1 MQKIYNIGLDI
12 STSIIGVSYL
22 DNMGNLVDLQNINLK
37 KINCIFEKSNYVEGY
52 FDNVIKHFD
61 FEEEVKIFIEEP
73 FQSFSKGF
81 SSAKTI
87 SQLNKI
93 NGIVSYLAFIKF
105 NSKPIYINVNSARKS
120 LQIKIDKKQKNT
132 KEQVLDWVKT
142 QIKFDWPE
150 KIISRGVNKG
160 VVKLEESC
168 YDMSDAYV
176 ISRAGILIN
185 NGQNNKEA

>member
-22 DNMGNLVDLQNINLK
+22 DNKGNLVDLQNINLK
-37 KINCIFEKSNYVEGY
+37 KIKCIFEKSSYVEKY
-52 FDNVIKHFD
+52 FNNVKEKLD
-61 FEEEVKIFIEEP
+61 FEDDVKIYIEEP

-81 SSAKTI
+81 SSARTI

-93 NGIVSYLAFIKF
+93 NGIVSYLAVVKF
-105 NSKPIYINVNSARKS
+105 NSKPIYINVNTARKN
-120 LQIKIDKKQKNT
+120 LQIKIDKKLKNT
-132 KEQVLDWVKT
+132 KEQVHNWVKT
-142 QIKFDWPE
+142 QIDFSWPE

-185 NGQNNKEA
+185 NGQNSKET

>member
-1 MQKIYNIGLDI
+1 M
-12 STSIIGVSYL
+12 
-22 DNMGNLVDLQNINLK
+22 
-37 KINCIFEKSNYVEGY
+37 FEKSRYVEDY
-52 FDNVIKHFD
+52 FDNVKKNLE
-61 FEEEVKIFIEEP
+61 FEDEVKIYIEEP

-87 SQLNKI
+87 SQLNRI
-93 NGIVSYLAFIKF
+93 NGIVSYLAFIKL
-105 NSKPIYINVNSARKS
+105 NSKPIYINVNSARKN
-120 LQIKIDKKQKNT
+120 LQIKIDKKLKNT
-132 KEQVLDWVKT
+132 KEQVHDWVKS
-142 QIKFDWPE
+142 QIDFDWPE

-185 NGQNNKEA
+185 NGQNNKET

>member
-22 DNMGNLVDLQNINLK
+22 DNKGNLVDLQNINLK
-37 KINCIFEKSNYVEGY
+37 KIKCIFEKSNYVEDY
-52 FDNVIKHFD
+52 FDNVIKQFE